1 VNWVKSGFEYV
12 KYGEVDYPESLL
24 TIRDFPKVLFY
35 KGDLSL
41 AKKRC
46 VAVAG
51 SRKTTQYGRNIAE
64 QIGKRL
70 AEKDITVV
78 SGMARGIDTCAH
90 TGALE
95 AGGNTIAV
103 LGCGTDVCYPAEN
116 RELKLRIERCGL
128 ILSEYPPGTE
138 PRKYYFPQRNRII
151 SGLSEATVIVQAGN
165 NSGALITAEY
175 AIEQGRDVFAVP
187 GNIDSRY
194 NLGNNKLLKEGAIAV
209 TSIEDILEYLG
220 VNGYTRNEA
229 KEILGKTEMEI
240 YDLLTNH
247 GELSID
253 DICRIMSKPTVYIAS
268 IVSVMELKGVVM
280 SALGKIFIANG

>member
-1 VNWVKSGFEYV
+1 MKSGIEYV
-12 KYGEVDYPESLL
+12 KYGEADYPESLL
-24 TIRDFPKVLFY
+24 TIQDFPKVLFY

-95 AGGNTIAV
+95 VGGNTIAV
-103 LGCGTDVCYPAEN
+103 LGCGIDVCYPVEN
-116 RELKLRIERCGL
+116 RELKSRIESCGL

-194 NLGNNKLLKEGAIAV
+194 NLGNNKLLKEGAMAV
-209 TSIEDILEYLG
+209 TSIEDILEHLG
-220 VNGYTRNEA
+220 ISGYTRNEA
-229 KEILGKTEMEI
+229 INILGKTEMEI
-240 YDLLTNH
+240 YDLLSNY